1 MAANTTQATAAS
13 LGGLEAVIEKM
24 YNEEKRQM
32 CIAELKELVSLIGAP
47 GASAKAADEALSMI
61 YK

>member
-24 YNEEKRQM
+24 YNEGWSPRGKIGCREVASSIGGPTSKLEYYITMQKR
-32 CIAELKELVSLIGAP
+32 
-47 GASAKAADEALSMI
+47 
-61 YK
+61 